1 MDIKSIQSDFLA
13 IYEEETKSVL
23 LNTIKNMEKHIKKLG
38 KSTKKMI
45 SKKGQKYNKKLKSLF
60 E

>member
-1 MDIKSIQSDFLA
+1 MDVKSIQSDFLA

-23 LNTIKNMEKHIKKLG
+23 LEQIKKMVKHMKKMG

>member
-13 IYEEETKSVL
+13 IYEEETKYVL
-23 LNTIKNMEKHIKKLG
+23 LNTIKNMGKHIQKMG

-45 SKKGQKYNKKLKSLF
+45 IKKGQKYNKKLKSLF

>member
-1 MDIKSIQSDFLA
+1 MDVKSIQSDFLA
-13 IYEEETKSVL
+13 IYEEETQSVL
-23 LNTIKNMEKHIKKLG
+23 LEQIKNMVKHMKKMG

>member
-13 IYEEETKSVL
+13 IYEDETKSVFL
-23 LNTIKNMEKHIKKLG
+23 DTIKNMGKHIQKMG
-38 KSTKKMI
+38 KSTKKII
-45 SKKGQKYNKKLKSLF
+45 SKKGQKYTKKLKSLF